1 MNDPSIRR
9 IGVLTSFG
17 VAFAYLLTGLTAVL
31 MPSELQ
37 GRPEIT
43 PHVFWTVLSAN
54 PTAHLC
60 YHWAWV
66 LAGLFG
72 LASVPAVSLLVW
84 SAHRGAVLWS
94 GLAALV
100 GFAVMARSHLMEAA
114 WDRKIIPVY
123 QTADPAFQQAV
134 HVVAGLALDV
144 PDGILTYGAPGI
156 WIAVVSVLV
165 IRQPSLP
172 PAFGYLGLAAAG
184 ALLAGVVGYAL
195 LLRPFIV
202 IAVGVG
208 GFVLVPAW
216 FTWAALLIRRFPAPE
231 APSERAARR
240 RHQRDGSGSAST
252 E

>member
-1 MNDPSIRR
+1 MDDSSIREVGVFAS
-9 IGVLTSFG
+9 IGV
-17 VAFAYLLTGLTAVL
+17 AIAYFLTGVCAVL
-31 MPSELQ
+31 MPAELQ

-43 PHVFWTVLSAN
+43 PHVFWTVLSQN

-60 YHWAWV
+60 FHWAWV

-72 LASVPAVSLLVW
+72 LASVPSISLLVW

-94 GLAALV
+94 GLASFV
-100 GFAVMARSHLMEAA
+100 GFAVMARSHLMEAS
-114 WDRKIIPVY
+114 WDRTIIPLY

-144 PDGILTYGAPGI
+144 PDGVLTYGAPGI
-156 WIAVVSVLV
+156 WVAVISFLSM
-165 IRQPSLP
+165 RQRTLPSP
-172 PAFGYLGLAAAG
+172 FAYLGFATAG
-184 ALLAGVVGYAL
+184 ALLAGVIGYGL

-216 FTWAALLIRRFPAPE
+216 FAWAALLLKR
-231 APSERAARR
+231 
-240 RHQRDGSGSAST
+240 ST
-252 E
+252 T